1 MFGNDQNFLEVM
13 AESIRA
19 QSQPSSYDLFSSQ
32 EETYQLP
39 EGVESRV
46 MLAARQRTN
55 GISVIGDGFRPYPA
69 VVTTQGGAE
78 LLSTKN
84 NAGEVE
90 IHYFHHVKGV
100 INQFAAV
107 FHRDYCSVFINTRLV
122 ACYKPGEGEK
132 IKPDALSS
140 VLRKIDLQNAS
151 YPGQTKSQILEDFTF
166 RLNEKIKE
174 LFAASRLQPAKF
186 TVSGN
191 EGQLEIA
198 NIRVFLQRST
208 SAEYLQRGQIGYGE
222 GPRNMG
228 TSLYSKESI
237 RFLIED
243 ALGIAARKNS
253 NAMYE
258 QIYKWLID
266 CKATGQDVFVFD

>member
-1 MFGNDQNFLEVM
+1 MFGNENYLEVM

-55 GISVIGDGFRPYPA
+55 GIEVLGGFFKPYPA
-69 VVTTQGGAE
+69 VITTRESE
-78 LLSTKN
+78 LFIPKN
-84 NAGEVE
+84 NVGDAE

-100 INQFAAV
+100 ISQFAAV
-107 FHRDYCSVFINTRLV
+107 FHRDYCCVFINRRLV
-122 ACYKPGEGEK
+122 ARYKPGEGEK

-140 VLRKIDLQNAS
+140 VLRKIDPQNAS
-151 YPGQTKSQILEDFTF
+151 FAGQTKSQILEDFTF
-166 RLNEKIKE
+166 RLNEKLLE

-198 NIRVFLQRST
+198 NIRVLMQRST
-208 SAEYLQRGQIGYGE
+208 REEHLQRGQIGYGE

-228 TSLYSKESI
+228 TSLYTKDCI
-237 RFLIED
+237 RSLIEG

-253 NAMYE
+253 NAIYE

>member
-1 MFGNDQNFLEVM
+1 MFGNMFGNDQNYLEVM

-140 VLRKIDLQNAS
+140 VLRKIDR
-151 YPGQTKSQILEDFTF
+151 QILEDFTF
-166 RLNEKIKE
+166 RLNEKLLE

-208 SAEYLQRGQIGYGE
+208 SEEHLQSGKIGYGE

-237 RFLIED
+237 RSLIED

-253 NAMYE
+253 NAIYE